1 MTFKEYEIKTKDT
14 PSTKKK
20 EKKKKETEGEKG
32 QIYFQQNS
40 GAM

>member
-1 MTFKEYEIKTKDT
+1 MKLKPKTLL
-14 PSTKKK
+14 PTKKK
-20 EKKKKETEGEKG
+20 KNKKETEGEKG